1 VRAWFCTK
9 VLLQMNIPANL
20 LKSRLHR
27 VEIIMTEETLEELK
41 LQHTL
46 AVEEMVKAVDK
57 VNELKMRIY
66 SIEAEKARMGLG
78 LE

>member
-1 VRAWFCTK
+1 
-9 VLLQMNIPANL
+9 MNIPANL
-20 LKSRLHR
+20 LKPRFHR
-27 VEIIMTEETLEELK
+27 AEKEMTEETLEELK

-57 VNELKMRIY
+57 VNEIKMRIY
-66 SIEAEKARMGLG
+66 SIEAEKARKELG